1 MNTAKSASVFISH
14 KRSKSP
20 GGSSCLPPSK
30 PAFQVKS
37 SAERRVISA
46 ILYYWPAFIPIQR
59 LSVQENA
66 ARLRQLGKLSSKTLL
81 T

>member
-1 MNTAKSASVFISH
+1 MNTAKAASVFISH

-37 SAERRVISA
+37 SAEPRVI
-46 ILYYWPAFIPIQR
+46 YR
-59 LSVQENA
+59 LSYTIGLRLSLYNGCLSRKTPPASGSSENFPQ
-66 ARLRQLGKLSSKTLL
+66 RPY
-81 T
+81 